1 MTIYDFKLEDISK
14 EVVDF
19 SKYKNKVIL
28 IVNVASKCGF
38 SGQYEGLEKLYG
50 DYKDKG
56 LVILGFPCTQ
66 FKNQELATDE
76 EVKTFCTLTYNVTF
90 EMFSRI
96 DVKGENQS
104 PLYKMLT
111 NEAPWMFN
119 KNVRWNF
126 EKFLIDRNG
135 KVVKRFSSMK
145 TPQKIEKYIKRLL

>member
-1 MTIYDFKLEDISK
+1 MTIYDFKLENISK

-19 SKYKNKVIL
+19 SKYKGKVIL

-38 SGQYEGLEKLYG
+38 VGQYEGLEKLYEN
-50 DYKDKG
+50 YKDKG
-56 LVILGFPCTQ
+56 LVILGFPCSQ

-96 DVKGENQS
+96 DVKGDNQS
-104 PLYKMLT
+104 PLYEMLT
-111 NEAPWMFN
+111 NEIPWIFN

-145 TPQKIEKYIKRLL
+145 APQKIEKYIKKLL